1 MKDTVII
8 IQARL
13 GSSRL
18 PGKMLLPFFQGRS
31 ILEILIDKLRSNFP
45 DILTVVA
52 TTNRKN
58 DDPIAYL
65 CVTQNIHCY
74 RGSENDVLSRFIET
88 ASVFNATRIVRICP
102 DNPFL
107 SMEAL
112 QLLIG
117 HMRTSSFD
125 YCSFR
130 TADSTPAILTQL
142 GFWAEV
148 IALDAL
154 KKVQNLTKD
163 VAYLE
168 HVTNF
173 IYRNPEEFNLGWINI
188 PSEITKFHDVRLT
201 LDTPEDFD
209 VLKQIYSEYNSFKG
223 SIYEFLEI
231 VDNNQ
236 AWTEIMKRQIAENKK
251 N

>member
-1 MKDTVII
+1 MKDTIII

-13 GSSRL
+13 GSNRL
-18 PGKMLLPFFQGRS
+18 PGKVLLPFFQGRS
-31 ILEILIDKLRSNFP
+31 ILEILIDKIRSNFP

-52 TTNRKN
+52 TTNRKK
-58 DDPIAYL
+58 DDSIADF

-88 ASVFNATRIVRICP
+88 ALVFNSTRIVRICP

-107 SMEAL
+107 NMEAL
-112 QLLIG
+112 QFLIS
-117 HMRTSSFD
+117 HMRTYSFD

-130 TADSTPAILTQL
+130 TAESTPAILTQL

-148 IALDAL
+148 IELDAL
-154 KKVQNLTKD
+154 KKVQNLTRD
-163 VAYLE
+163 AAYLE

-173 IYRNPEEFNLGWINI
+173 IYSNPKDFNLGWINL

-209 VLKQIYSEYNSFKG
+209 VLKQIYSEYNSFEG

-231 VDNNQ
+231 VHKNQ
-236 AWTEIMKRQIAENKK
+236 AWTEIMKKQILINKK
-251 N
+251 A